1 MQSTEFNASGLLGS
15 YTNSPGSTSRGYE
28 DNWMLA
34 PVNAQVVELFRRR
47 MLALIKT
54 LRQRIDDADSSCETE
69 AEDDGSD

>member
-1 MQSTEFNASGLLGS
+1 MQSTGGFLGS
-15 YTNSPGSTSRGYE
+15 YTNSPGSTSLVLE
-28 DNWMLA
+28 HNWMLV
-34 PVNAQVVELFRRR
+34 PVNAQVVEEFRRR

>member
-1 MQSTEFNASGLLGS
+1 MQSTGGFLGS
-15 YTNSPGSTSRGYE
+15 YTNSPVSTSREYE
-28 DNWMLA
+28 DNWLNT

-54 LRQRIDDADSSCETE
+54 LRQRMDDADSSCETE

>member
-1 MQSTEFNASGLLGS
+1 
-15 YTNSPGSTSRGYE
+15 
-28 DNWMLA
+28 MLV
-34 PVNAQVVELFRRR
+34 PVNAQVVEEFRRR